1 MTGVLKTITGA
12 VRNASLQMKMF
23 GLIVAV
29 VLAVAAC
36 SFVWMQSALSGSLS
50 LQVESRARALATYVA
65 SRSVDPLLTNNI
77 YALNALVDDTVKNN
91 EDVKYLFIIGENGE
105 VVVSS
110 EKALVVSDEL
120 LSANASIE
128 EDGLYRESS
137 KALETDVGKI
147 MDNAAPVFKEG
158 GAEVRVGMGYESVG
172 SFMADV
178 SSQLLVI
185 VGLVLAMAMAVS
197 YAIVRVTLRPVK
209 DLVGLTERVS
219 EGELGER
226 AHEYNR
232 DEIGRLAESFN
243 RMLDDLQVAEA
254 ERNDYVGELADKE
267 RILGLLLQKVIN
279 AQEDERKRIARE
291 LHDETSHS
299 LTAMLIELQ
308 ELKRDGLLT
317 ADQEDHA
324 TALKSLIDQAL
335 KDINQLAWNLRPSV
349 LDKFGLR
356 VSLERYVEE
365 IEAHHS
371 LSVDLVV
378 QGDTASLPPDVEITI
393 YRLVQEAVT
402 NVVKYARACELG
414 IMLVVNTSFVSVV
427 VEDDGIGFDVDAIT
441 KRRPGEHLGLLGMDE
456 RVSILGGTLDIES
469 CVGGG
474 TTIIAKVPLRER
486 GSTDEA

>member
-1 MTGVLKTITGA
+1 MIKTITGA

-23 GLIVAV
+23 SLTAAV
-29 VLAVAAC
+29 VVAVAAC
-36 SFVWMQSALSGSLS
+36 SFAWMQSALSGSLS

-65 SRSVDPLLTNNI
+65 SRSIDPLLTNNI
-77 YALNALVDDTVKNN
+77 YTLNALVDDTVKNN
-91 EDVKYLFIIGENGE
+91 EDVKYLFIVGENGE
-105 VVVSS
+105 VIVSS
-110 EKALVVSDEL
+110 EKALAVSDERL
-120 LSANASIE
+120 AANASVA

-137 KALETDVGKI
+137 KALETDAGRI

-172 SFMADV
+172 SFMTDV

-185 VGLVLAMAMAVS
+185 VGLVLAVAMAVS
-197 YAIVRVTLRPVK
+197 YAIVKVTLRPVK

-226 AHEYNR
+226 ANEYNH

-243 RMLDDLQVAEA
+243 RMLDDLQMAEA

-308 ELKRDGLLT
+308 ELRRGSLT
-317 ADQEDHA
+317 ADQEGHA
-324 TALKSLIDQAL
+324 VALKSLIDQAL

-349 LDKFGLR
+349 LDKFGLQ

-371 LSVDLVV
+371 FSVDLVV
-378 QGDTASLPPDVEITI
+378 QGDAASLPPDVEITI

-402 NVVKYARACELG
+402 NVVKYAHARELG
-414 IMLVVNTSFVSVV
+414 IMLVVNAAFVSVV
-427 VEDDGIGFDVDAIT
+427 VEDDGVGFDVGAVT
-441 KRRPGEHLGLLGMDE
+441 RLRPGEHLGLLGMDE

-469 CVGGG
+469 SVGGG
-474 TTIIAKVPLRER
+474 TTIIAKVPLRDK
-486 GSTDEA
+486 GASDET

>member
-1 MTGVLKTITGA
+1 MLKTIAGTA
-12 VRNASLQMKMF
+12 RNASLQVKMF
-23 GLIVAV
+23 GLIAAV
-29 VLAVAAC
+29 VVAVAAC
-36 SFVWMQSALSGSLS
+36 SFAWMQSALSDSLS

-91 EDVKYLFIIGENGE
+91 EDVKYLFIVGESGE

-110 EKALVVSDEL
+110 EKALAISDEL
-120 LSANASIE
+120 LAANAAFE
-128 EDGLYRESS
+128 EDEQFRESS
-137 KALETDVGKI
+137 KALETDAGRI

-178 SSQLLVI
+178 SSQLLAV
-185 VGLVLAMAMAVS
+185 VGLVLAVAMTVA
-197 YAIVRVTLRPVK
+197 YAIVRVTLKPVK

-219 EGELGER
+219 EGELGGR
-226 AHEYNR
+226 AHEYNQ
-232 DEIGRLAESFN
+232 DEIGKLSESFN

-254 ERNDYVGELADKE
+254 ERNAYVEELADKE

-299 LTAMLIELQ
+299 LTSMLIELQ
-308 ELKRDGLLT
+308 ELKRSGALT
-317 ADQEDHA
+317 SEQKAHA
-324 TALKSLIDQAL
+324 TALKALIDQAL

-349 LDKFGLR
+349 LDKFGLQ

-365 IEAHHS
+365 IEGHHN

-378 QGDTASLPPDVEITI
+378 QGDVASLPADVEITI

-402 NVVKYARACELG
+402 NVVKYACAQELG
-414 IMLVVNTSFVSVV
+414 IMLVVNDAFVSVV
-427 VEDDGIGFDVDAIT
+427 VEDDGGGFDVEAVT
-441 KRRPGEHLGLLGMDE
+441 KLRPGEHLGLLGMDE

-474 TTIIAKVPLRER
+474 TAIIAKVPLRER
-486 GSTDEA
+486 GADDA

>member
-1 MTGVLKTITGA
+1 MKGASEKLAGV

-23 GLIVAV
+23 GLIAAV
-29 VLAVAAC
+29 VVAVAAC
-36 SFVWMQSALSGSLS
+36 SFAWTQSALSSSLS
-50 LQVESRARALATYVA
+50 LQVESRARALAAYVA
-65 SRSVDPLLTNNI
+65 SRSADPLLTNNI
-77 YALNALVDDTVKNN
+77 YALNALVDDTVSNN
-91 EDVKYLFIIGENGE
+91 EDVKYLFVVGESGE

-110 EKALVVSDEL
+110 EKELAVSDQL
-120 LSANASIE
+120 LAANSAIE
-128 EDGLYRESS
+128 EEGQYRESS
-137 KALETDVGKI
+137 KALDTDEGRI

-185 VGLVLAMAMAVS
+185 VGLVLAVAMAVA
-197 YAIVRVTLRPVK
+197 YAIVKVTLRPVK

-219 EGELGER
+219 DGELGER
-226 AHEYNR
+226 AHEYNH
-232 DEIGRLAESFN
+232 DEIGRLADSFN
-243 RMLDDLQVAEA
+243 RMLDDLQVAEE
-254 ERNDYVGELADKE
+254 ERNDYVNELADKE
-267 RILGLLLQKVIN
+267 RTLGLLLQKVIN

-308 ELKRDGLLT
+308 ELRQGGMST

-324 TALKSLIDQAL
+324 AALKSLIDQAL

-365 IEAHHS
+365 IEAHHG
-371 LSVDLVV
+371 LAVDLVV
-378 QGDTASLPPDVEITI
+378 RGDVASLPADAEITI

-402 NVVKYARACELG
+402 NAVKYAEAHALG
-414 IMLVVNTSFVSVV
+414 IMLVVNTDFASVV
-427 VEDDGIGFDVDAIT
+427 VEDDGVGFDVGAVA
-441 KRRPGEHLGLLGMDE
+441 RLRPGEHLGLLGMDE
-456 RVSILGGTLDIES
+456 RVSMLGGTLDIES
-469 CVGGG
+469 SPNAG
-474 TTIIAKVPLRER
+474 TAIIAKVPLRGKEEED
-486 GSTDEA
+486 GA

>member
-1 MTGVLKTITGA
+1 M
-12 VRNASLQMKMF
+12 
-23 GLIVAV
+23 
-29 VLAVAAC
+29 
-36 SFVWMQSALSGSLS
+36 
-50 LQVESRARALATYVA
+50 
-65 SRSVDPLLTNNI
+65 
-77 YALNALVDDTVKNN
+77 DDTVKNN
-91 EDVKYLFIIGENGE
+91 EDVKYLFIVGENGE
-105 VVVSS
+105 VIVSS
-110 EKALVVSDEL
+110 EKALAVSDEL
-120 LSANASIE
+120 LAANASVA

-137 KALETDVGKI
+137 KALETDAGRI

-172 SFMADV
+172 SFMTDV

-185 VGLVLAMAMAVS
+185 VGLVLAVAMAVS
-197 YAIVRVTLRPVK
+197 YAIVKVTLRPVK

-226 AHEYNR
+226 ANEYNH

-243 RMLDDLQVAEA
+243 RMLDDLQMAEA

-308 ELKRDGLLT
+308 ELRRGSLT
-317 ADQEDHA
+317 ADQEGHA
-324 TALKSLIDQAL
+324 VALKSLIDQAL

-349 LDKFGLR
+349 LDKFGLQ

-371 LSVDLVV
+371 FSVDLVV
-378 QGDTASLPPDVEITI
+378 QGDAASLPPDVEITI

-402 NVVKYARACELG
+402 NVVKYAHARELG
-414 IMLVVNTSFVSVV
+414 IMLVVNAAFVSVV
-427 VEDDGIGFDVDAIT
+427 VEDDGVGFDVGAVT
-441 KRRPGEHLGLLGMDE
+441 RLRPGEHLGLLGMDE

-469 CVGGG
+469 SVGGG
-474 TTIIAKVPLRER
+474 TTIIAKVPLRDK
-486 GSTDEA
+486 GASDET